1 MLFTQRAVRHS
12 LKQQPGRK
20 CSSCLKYCSQGSRSA
35 LRPSMDPKLKRII
48 ETINSRRKHDFT
60 WERGQPVPQPYYTWH
75 DGQWKAR
82 RSGAGQSAS
91 TTQDGFFSIM
101 SWNID
106 FMRSFTN
113 ERMEKAL
120 SFLEQYISQIS
131 SPSIIMLNEMLVSD
145 LRLIQGQSWVREK
158 YHLTD
163 VSEDFWESGYYGEQT
178 RSLFQRPPQHL

>member
-1 MLFTQRAVRHS
+1 MLFTAQRAVRHS
-12 LKQQPGRK
+12 PKQRPGRK
-20 CSSCLKYCSQGSRSA
+20 YSSCFKYCIQDSRRA
-35 LRPSMDPKLKRII
+35 FRPSMDPKLKRII
-48 ETINSRRKHDFT
+48 ETINSRRKHDLT

-82 RSGAGQSAS
+82 SSGAEQSAS
-91 TTQDGFFSIM
+91 TTQGDSFSIM

-120 SFLEQYISQIS
+120 SFLEQYISQRS
-131 SPSIIMLNEMLVSD
+131 RPSIIMLNEMLVSD
-145 LRLIQGQSWVREK
+145 LQLIQAQSWVRDK

-163 VSEDFWESGYYGEQT
+163 LSEDFWESGYYGEQT
-178 RSLFQRPPQHL
+178 RSSFYHPP